1 MSRQGKKPIELL
13 KGVEVQ
19 VNKDNEVVVKGPNGS
34 LTQKLISGIT
44 LNIKDSVISIESD
57 EKILE
62 NGAIHGLYRSLV
74 FNMVEGVTK
83 GFEKKL
89 ELIGT
94 GYRAAVQGQKL
105 DLKLGFSHP
114 TLLDIPVGLKVEVD
128 KSGVITI
135 SGIDKQLVGQ
145 FAAQVRSLRPPE
157 PYKGKGV
164 RYQGEYVRK
173 KAGKSAK
180 SK

>member
-1 MSRQGKKPIELL
+1 MSRQGRKPIKLV

-34 LTQKLISGIT
+34 LVQKLVEG
-44 LNIKDSVISIESD
+44 ISINIEESNLTIHTD
-57 EKILE
+57 ENILE
-62 NGAIHGLYRSLV
+62 TGAMHGLYRSLIS
-74 FNMVEGVTK
+74 NMVDGVTK

-94 GYRAAVQGQKL
+94 GYRAQVQGQKL
-105 DLKLGFSHP
+105 DLKVGYSHP
-114 TLLDIPVGLKVEVD
+114 TALDVPLGLKAEVD

-135 SGIDKQLVGQ
+135 TGIDKQLVGQ
-145 FAAQVRSLRPPE
+145 FAAQVRALRPPE
-157 PYKGKGV
+157 PYKGKGI

-180 SK
+180 AK

>member
-44 LNIKDSVISIESD
+44 LSIKDSVISIKRD
-57 EKILE
+57 DKILE
-62 NGAIHGLYRSLV
+62 NGAMQGLYRSLV

-94 GYRAAVQGQKL
+94 GYRAAVQGQIL

-114 TLLDIPVGLKVEVD
+114 TLLDIPVGIKVEVD

-164 RYQGEYVRK
+164 RYQG
-173 KAGKSAK
+173 
-180 SK
+180 